1 MEGKEVL
8 SEFSS
13 RVHKRWLMFVL
24 FIADI
29 IAIIVTLVL
38 AFSQLL
44 EEYPI
49 IFWLL
54 VASIVLSNA
63 LVVFS
68 YFAFRDVAK
77 ERDDFKKRLDSI
89 KPNHSNPQNS
99 KGYHLVWLFEKFF
112 LRDSH
117 GSHHSYDSTDEDG
130 KTSLVLEATIRVN
143 TLKMVEIQSIALD
156 VAAQQI
162 PSNWDDTNVFFES
175 ETVEDVRFNFPLNT
189 PRGKQLARIRAI
201 VDGEE
206 YISSSFIIDFPKRNT

>member
-1 MEGKEVL
+1 
-8 SEFSS
+8 
-13 RVHKRWLMFVL
+13 
-24 FIADI
+24 
-29 IAIIVTLVL
+29 VL

-44 EEYPI
+44 EKYPI

-68 YFAFRDVAK
+68 YFAFRDVVK
-77 ERDDFKKRLDSI
+77 ERDDFKERLNSI

-117 GSHHSYDSTDEDG
+117 GGYHSYDSTDENG

-143 TLKMVEIQSIALD
+143 TLKMVQIQSIALD
-156 VAAQQI
+156 VASQQI
-162 PSNWDDTNVFFES
+162 PSNWDDTNVFLNLRQLM
-175 ETVEDVRFNFPLNT
+175 TLDLIFP
-189 PRGKQLARIRAI
+189 
-201 VDGEE
+201 
-206 YISSSFIIDFPKRNT
+206 

>member
-1 MEGKEVL
+1 MEKKGIL
-8 SEFSS
+8 SEFSA

-29 IAIIVTLVL
+29 VAIIVTLVL

-44 EEYPI
+44 ESYPI

-68 YFAFRDVAK
+68 YFAFRDVVK
-77 ERDDFKKRLDSI
+77 ERDDFKERVNSI
-89 KPNHSNPQNS
+89 KPNHSNRQNS

-117 GSHHSYDSTDEDG
+117 GSYHSYNSTDESG

-143 TLKMVEIQSIALD
+143 TLKMIQIQSIALD
-156 VAAQQI
+156 VASQQI

-175 ETVEDVRFNFPLNT
+175 ETVDDVRFNFPLST
-189 PRGKQLARIRAI
+189 PRGKQVAKIKAI

-206 YISSSFIIDFPKRNT
+206 YISSSFLIDFPKRNI